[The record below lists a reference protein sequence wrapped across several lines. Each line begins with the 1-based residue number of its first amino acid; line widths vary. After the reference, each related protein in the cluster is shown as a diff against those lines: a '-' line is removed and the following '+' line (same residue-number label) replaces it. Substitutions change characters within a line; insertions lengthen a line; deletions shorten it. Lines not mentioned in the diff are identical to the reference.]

1 MVNDRFMHTKVDRLL
16 CGHSSLEKYTMFFFK
31 VGNLALLG
39 APAFGLLLCLVRVA
53 ELSDCLA
60 FSSPNWPDC
69 DEFMAMRDKV
79 VAGLMEVI

>member
-1 MVNDRFMHTKVDRLL
+1 MSLLSKIQHLRVKSEQLLSFYVKNLTSVLYLGLL

-53 ELSDCLA
+53 QLSDCL
-60 FSSPNWPDC
+60 
-69 DEFMAMRDKV
+69 V
-79 VAGLMEVI
+79 L